1 MARKNTTTEI
11 KVLDPITPQQ
21 QTFIEAL
28 LQGKNISEAAII
40 AGISRRTASYW
51 LNDPEH
57 QVYLEYEKQRLAQQQ
72 DFNSR
77 IAGIHE
83 AALQA
88 IEASLSEEAPL
99 PLRLKAAQFIYQ
111 MHLQQV
117 SNVSQ
122 ARRPFDLIKTEGSTV
137 DDRDHFEM
145 FSGHHLDRLPD

>member
-1 MARKNTTTEI
+1 MRKSTSKEI
-11 KVLDPITPQQ
+11 KVLEPITPQQ

-57 QVYLEYEKQRLAQQQ
+57 QVYLEYEKQRLTQQQ
-72 DFNSR
+72 NFTSR
-77 IAGIHE
+77 IATIHE

-111 MHLQQV
+111 THLQQV
-117 SNVSQ
+117 CNVRQ
-122 ARRPFDLIKTEGSTV
+122 ARQPFSLVKDEGDAMSN
-137 DDRDHFEM
+137 REHFEN
-145 FSGHHLDRLPD
+145 FGSYHLNRLPD